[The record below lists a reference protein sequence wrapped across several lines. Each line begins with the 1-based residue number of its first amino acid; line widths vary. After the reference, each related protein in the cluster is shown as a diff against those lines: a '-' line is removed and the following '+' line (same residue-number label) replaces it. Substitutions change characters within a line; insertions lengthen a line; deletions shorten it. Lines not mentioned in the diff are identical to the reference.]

1 MVYVRLSGRELTL
14 KVWVKTRIA
23 LFFFLTEQTYL
34 WKHDCVTENRFHT
47 HTYTTHD
54 CNEIACA
61 IAIPSETQCHLSFA
75 CFNIFSLSSGQYVM
89 SFNALNTHNL
99 SGWGC
104 CLPATAALWKLTRWL
119 LHIRPDMPVA
129 LAKPMLTVG
138 LFHSLILKSCFGPP
152 PTQQN
157 TPHCG
162 HIWSGHL
169 ITMSKVG

>member
-1 MVYVRLSGRELTL
+1 MVHVRLSGRELTL

-23 LFFFLTEQTYL
+23 HFFFLQSKPTS
-34 WKHDCVTENRFHT
+34 ENMTVSQKIAFT

-61 IAIPSETQCHLSFA
+61 VAIPSETQCHLSFA
-75 CFNIFSLSSGQYVM
+75 CFNIFSLSSGQCVM
-89 SFNALNTHNL
+89 SFNALNTYNL

-138 LFHSLILKSCFGPP
+138 LFHSLILKSCFGQP